1 MKITHIVYSGLG
13 GAFSVTDSIINNRD
27 SKNNQS
33 VIYVGP
39 SISSELNKKN
49 KKKIKKNF
57 YFIRT
62 IKFFSLFYFIS
73 IFNKLRKFKPNII
86 VLHNFQILPCIL
98 IKIIYNTKIIFV
110 DHQSLNTK
118 NYRDNIIIS
127 VSKLFVDHFV
137 VLNQDNFRLLNQ
149 KFMVN
154 KKKITLIPNGID
166 LQFYK
171 KKKKREKNKFLKIG
185 MAGRINSMRYHE
197 LIINSLSSKTL
208 KYLNINCSFPGEGE
222 LKEVLKNTVI
232 EKNLNKKIFFN
243 NNLNK
248 LKLKKWYLSLD
259 LYIQA
264 SKGEGLSISMLQSMA
279 LGIPVLGSNVSGIKN
294 ILDEKKNIGIL
305 FENNKIS
312 LSNKIKY
319 FFLMKQKQRNNIS
332 KKQYLLIKE
341 NFSETKMISR
351 YNDLFNKIFKKR

>member
-13 GAFSVTDSIINNRD
+13 GAFSVTDSLINNQN

-39 SISSELNKKN
+39 SITPKFNKKN
-49 KKKIKKNF
+49 KNKNKF
-57 YFIRT
+57 YHVKT
-62 IKFFSLFYFIS
+62 IKFFSLFYFIA
-73 IFNKLRKFKPNII
+73 IFNKLFKFKPDII

-110 DHQSLNTK
+110 DHQSFNTK

-127 VSKLFVDHFV
+127 VCKLFVDHFV
-137 VLNQDNFRLLNQ
+137 VLNQDNYKLLNQ
-149 KFMVN
+149 QFMID

-171 KKKKREKNKFLKIG
+171 KIKRKKRKKNLKIG

-197 LIINSLSSKTL
+197 LIINSLNSTTL
-208 KYLNINCSFPGEGE
+208 KNLDINCSFPGEGE
-222 LKEVLKNTVI
+222 LKEKLKKIVI
-232 EKNLNKKIFFN
+232 EKNLDKKIFFN

-248 LKLKKWYLSLD
+248 LKLKKWYLKLD

-294 ILDEKKNIGIL
+294 ILSEKKNIGIL
-305 FENNKIS
+305 FQNNKTS

-332 KKQYLLIKE
+332 KNQNLLIKE

-351 YNDLFNKIFKKR
+351 YNDLFNKLLKII